1 MINPKV
7 ILLKMPA
14 QVIFTLI
21 LVRIISC
28 WRQSAVVM
36 LALLATPILMPIKL
50 SFAHASGQSFVMLL
64 PTDFYTLGGVFVVA
78 LTIVLLAL
86 VPVTGTSGLHHSL
99 ALCRI
104 KRRRGLAKS
113 IHILAFITFFWLLL
127 SGWYG
132 PTDPLRN
139 PLTLGFWTVF
149 WMALVMVEGLFFGVW
164 RWLNPWV
171 FAYHLS
177 RQLIGQLIVGRQVLP
192 WPQRL
197 AYWPGVLLLFGFAA
211 FTLADP
217 APTDPSR
224 LASIIFCY
232 WLTTLIGMLIFGFR
246 TWSRH
251 AELFSMIMLSFGA
264 LRMISLR
271 AGQLRLG
278 MPGWQVM
285 TNRQTGLQTGGQT
298 GVLKPHLSAAV
309 FLLMLLGVGS
319 FDGFNETFVWLS
331 WINVNP
337 LDFPGRSAIIVPT
350 LSGILFANLILVVI
364 FGVLIWLGMMAAS
377 DNPQYRFPLT
387 RLISIYAV
395 SLLPIALAYHVA
407 HYLPSLLVEIQYVA
421 LAVDGMFGKDVHI
434 LGLQDFHVTNGFF
447 KHLDWVRMIWLT
459 QAGIVVAGHVVSVLI
474 AHHLATGRYR
484 NRFETLVSQLPIALF
499 MIGYTWLGLWLLAAP
514 KGG

>member
-1 MINPKV
+1 MINSKMLLRKIWAQM
-7 ILLKMPA
+7 ILIQMIYA
-14 QVIFTLI
+14 QI
-21 LVRIISC
+21 LAKIIYR
-28 WRQSAVVM
+28 WRQSVVAM
-36 LALLATPILMPIKL
+36 LIILVASLLMPIKL

-104 KRRRGLAKS
+104 KRRRGVAKS
-113 IHILAFITFFWLLL
+113 IHFLAFITFFWLLS

-132 PTDPLRN
+132 TTDPLKN
-139 PLTLGFWTVF
+139 LLTLGFWTVF

-177 RQLIGQLIVGRQVLP
+177 RRIIETLIGRQKVMP

-197 AYWPGVLLLFGFAA
+197 SYWPGVLLLFGFAA

-232 WLTTLIGMLIFGFR
+232 WLITLIGMVVFGFR

-264 LRMISLR
+264 LRMISIC

-278 MPGWQVM
+278 MPGWRVM
-285 TNRQTGLQTGGQT
+285 RNRQV
-298 GVLKPHLSAAV
+298 GVVKPHLSAAF

-350 LSGILFANLILVVI
+350 LSGIVFANLILILI

-377 DNPQYRFPLT
+377 DSPQYRLSLT
-387 RLISIYAV
+387 RLISLYAA

-407 HYLPSLLVEIQYVA
+407 HYLPSLLVEIQYVG
-421 LAVDGMFGKDVHI
+421 LAIDGMFGKNVHI
-434 LGLQDFHVTNGFF
+434 LGLQDFHVTDGFF

-459 QAGIVVAGHVVSVLI
+459 QAGIVVAGHVISVLM
-474 AHHLATGRYR
+474 AHHLAAGRYS
-484 NRFETLVSQLPIALF
+484 NRFETLVSQLPVALF